1 MSREYLE
8 IRENTQGASV
18 CPFCG
23 VRQNHNGPGLWIIE
37 TRTERG
43 LCYECAALKCPDL
56 LGRVT
61 NMNDELFK
69 RS

>member
-1 MSREYLE
+1 MTREFLE
-8 IRENTQGASV
+8 IRENNPGASV
-18 CPFCG
+18 CPLCG
-23 VRQNHNGPGLWIIE
+23 VRQNPGGGGFWIIE

-43 LCYECAALKCPDL
+43 LCYECATLKCPDL